1 MTKRPLTP
9 TVLQGV
15 KEGLIVKNCNAP
27 SGRHAFGCRVRARLT
42 ARQRP
47 GLRPPKLLIVNS
59 AHLVLTQ
66 ELFLQPTKQKRM
78 LRSPWHPFS
87 WKVCD
92 EESLSPNCKGRPPSA
107 SKCFL
112 RHSSFFH
119 DERRPQFSQT
129 RPRVKTENLNLDNQP
144 VSRYNSAHSV
154 PDLKARRLHGVGFFR
169 RQNAHGNINSR
180 S

>member
-47 GLRPPKLLIVNS
+47 GLRPPKLLIVDG
-59 AHLVLTQ
+59 AHLAPTQ

-87 WKVCD
+87 WKGCD
-92 EESLSPNCKGRPPSA
+92 DYFARLIIWEGRTI
-107 SKCFL
+107 CFCVFL
-112 RHSSFFH
+112 KRRHSSFFH
-119 DERRPQFSQT
+119 DERRPQFSGTKLFVKSSLVEQL
-129 RPRVKTENLNLDNQP
+129 RIWCSLQLSREFVKHVVVHCHSASIARVGT
-144 VSRYNSAHSV
+144 
-154 PDLKARRLHGVGFFR
+154 
-169 RQNAHGNINSR
+169 
-180 S
+180 